1 MSHTTLN
8 RLLLAAGIVLSLGW
22 NYFYI
27 LPTFRL
33 FVEVLKNEPYYID
46 IVSFYLLPYAIA
58 PFVAISYLVG
68 TTRSSESFT
77 LLMKQWF
84 TFFLLA
90 CFALLQLFEGVVFA
104 SAFFSTFTVF
114 EPTIE
119 WLWLLLPISFFT
131 FFILLVHF
139 LFQTRHSLKSIQ
151 AA

>member
-22 NYFYI
+22 LYFYA

-33 FVEVLKNEPYYID
+33 AAEVLNKEPYYVD
-46 IVSFYLLPYAIA
+46 VVSFYLLPYAIT
-58 PFVAISYLVG
+58 PFVAISYLAG

-77 LLMKQWF
+77 LQIKQCF
-84 TFFLLA
+84 MFLLLF
-90 CFALLQLFEGVVFA
+90 CFALLQLFEGVAFA

-114 EPTIE
+114 KPTIE
-119 WLWLLLPISFFT
+119 WLWLLLPIGFFA
-131 FFILLVHF
+131 FCLVLVRFLL
-139 LFQTRHSLKSIQ
+139 QTRHSLKSSH

>member
-22 NYFYI
+22 LYFYA

-33 FVEVLKNEPYYID
+33 AAEVLNKEPYYVD

-58 PFVAISYLVG
+58 PLVAISFLAG
-68 TTRSSESFT
+68 TTRSSKSFT
-77 LLMKQWF
+77 LQIKQWF
-84 TFFLLA
+84 MFLLLF
-90 CFALLQLFEGVVFA
+90 CFALLQLLDCLAFA
-104 SAFFSTFTVF
+104 SAFISTFTVF

-119 WLWLLLPISFFT
+119 WLWLLLPIGFFS
-131 FFILLVHF
+131 FFILLVRF

-151 AA
+151 VA

>member
-1 MSHTTLN
+1 MLHTTLN

-22 NYFYI
+22 LYFYT

-33 FVEVLKNEPYYID
+33 VADVLNNEPYYID

-77 LLMKQWF
+77 LQIKQWF
-84 TFFLLA
+84 MFLLLF
-90 CFALLQLFEGVVFA
+90 CFALLQLFEGVAFA

-139 LFQTRHSLKSIQ
+139 LFQTRYSLKSIQ

>member
-22 NYFYI
+22 IYFYI

-33 FVEVLKNEPYYID
+33 LVEVLNNEPYYID

-84 TFFLLA
+84 TFLLLA
-90 CFALLQLFEGVVFA
+90 CFALLQLFEGVAFA

-114 EPTIE
+114 KPTIE

>member
-1 MSHTTLN
+1 MSHTTLI

-22 NYFYI
+22 LYFYT

-33 FVEVLKNEPYYID
+33 VAAVLNNEPYYID

-58 PFVAISYLVG
+58 PFVAISFLAG
-68 TTRSSESFT
+68 TVRSYESFT
-77 LLMKQWF
+77 LQIKQWF
-84 TFFLLA
+84 MFLLLT
-90 CFALLQLFEGVVFA
+90 CFALLQLFEGVAFA

-114 EPTIE
+114 EPSIE
-119 WLWLLLPISFFT
+119 WLWLFLPISFFT

>member
-1 MSHTTLN
+1 MSHTTLI

-22 NYFYI
+22 LYFYA

-33 FVEVLKNEPYYID
+33 AAEVLNNEPYYID
-46 IVSFYLLPYAIA
+46 VVSFYLLPYAIA
-58 PFVAISYLVG
+58 PFVAISYLAG

-77 LLMKQWF
+77 LQIKQWF
-84 TFFLLA
+84 MFLLLT
-90 CFALLQLFEGVVFA
+90 CFALLQLFEGVAFA

-119 WLWLLLPISFFT
+119 WFWLLLPIGFFS

>member
-1 MSHTTLN
+1 MILK

-22 NYFYI
+22 LYFYA

-33 FVEVLKNEPYYID
+33 AAEVLNNEPYYID
-46 IVSFYLLPYAIA
+46 VVSFYLLPYAIA
-58 PFVAISYLVG
+58 PFVAISYLAG

-77 LLMKQWF
+77 SQIKQWF
-84 TFFLLA
+84 SFLLLA
-90 CFALLQLFEGVVFA
+90 CFASLQLFECAAFA
-104 SAFFSTFTVF
+104 FAFISTFKVF

-119 WLWLLLPISFFT
+119 WLWLLLPIVFFT
-131 FFILLVHF
+131 FFILLVRF